1 MIVPPLSELLGHE
14 VDRHRAEVVAI
25 SRFHAFMTGF
35 EENLGGIGDKV
46 YKLKGIS
53 IANNVASFEAEDG
66 STYFFDGNK
75 NPSHISGLGH
85 DSDAS

>member
-14 VDRHRAEVVAI
+14 VDRHRAEVAAI
-25 SRFHAFMTGF
+25 SRFHAFMTLFSESG
-35 EENLGGIGDKV
+35 LIGGKP
-46 YKLKGIS
+46 YLLRGIS
-53 IANNVASFEAEDG
+53 IPNNVASFEAEDG

-75 NPSHISGLGH
+75 NPTDISAVGH